1 MPPIDTHLNQTY
13 HHPTWHIS
21 SMGNRAL
28 TQIKVWWGDAKRH
41 PGAWCKQSTCCLTQ
55 RRVPWGVWIRGVFGR
70 FGLVD
75 SIFFWGKT
83 ERIAFFFKGKKQGGW
98 FFVWVMVWVGAWIW
112 FGRWW
117 KMIKKYCFRR
127 CCSEWMF
134 HSMRLTRNLKSV
146 FFGWCAFDLFIHWES
161 LIIQHRRYCG
171 YWSGF
176 RILAQPTYIDD
187 QNNEFFPCEIG
198 IYIYIERERGFFQS
212 GLPWQCAKPSFLHK

>member
-1 MPPIDTHLNQTY
+1 
-13 HHPTWHIS
+13 
-21 SMGNRAL
+21 MGNRAL
-28 TQIKVWWGDAKRH
+28 TKIKVWWGDAKRH

-55 RRVPWGVWIRGVFGR
+55 RRVPWGVWIREFLD
-70 FGLVD
+70 GLD
-75 SIFFWGKT
+75 WWTHFFLGGKRR
-83 ERIAFFFKGKKQGGW
+83 ELRFFFKGKNRGVGLLVGKAR

-134 HSMRLTRNLKSV
+134 HSMRLTWNLKRV
-146 FFGWCAFDLFIHWES
+146 FFGWCAFDLFIHWEC

-176 RILAQPTYIDD
+176 LHNLLIWMTKTKS
-187 QNNEFFPCEIG
+187 FFHVRSVS
-198 IYIYIERERGFFQS
+198 IYIYLERERFFS
-212 GLPWQCAKPSFLHK
+212 KRPTLAVH